1 LDKFG
6 SRFPALYTRD
16 DLRFLDRVSGHIRR
30 IESPY
35 EQALAFAALF
45 RSCLKRQPRGVFTVS
60 GDLSHYDAGRRDLR
74 LSLEEHFIE
83 QIEVFNA
90 VVFDNGRKNQ
100 GMRSDVFDL
109 PSRKV
114 DLVYLDRALCAARG
128 AIKRL
133 RRLTAGDLSS
143 VRIRH

>member
-1 LDKFG
+1 
-6 SRFPALYTRD
+6 
-16 DLRFLDRVSGHIRR
+16 LRFLDRVSGNIRQ

-45 RSCLKRQPRGVFTVS
+45 RSCLKRQLRGVFTVS

-114 DLVYLDRALCAARG
+114 DLVYLDPPYVPRAEL
-128 AIKRL
+128 
-133 RRLTAGDLSS
+133 
-143 VRIRH
+143 